1 MRRAGLKK
9 ITKLVRSKKGSV
21 RRSYWVKDAKTP
33 EQEKINHAWANHIYK
48 TGLKNSFGIWGA
60 ALGSHIGP
68 RVDKGLPARGA
79 FFGQL
84 GGYAAGRITAAKT
97 YERTKKLISDR
108 DKRIIGLTGHALA
121 IGGSAYH
128 LYSFGKRFPGAF
140 DFFSKD

>member
-9 ITKLVRSKKGSV
+9 ITKLVKGKKGSV

-33 EQEKINHAWANHIYK
+33 EQEKINHAWANRIYK

-60 ALGSHIGP
+60 TLGLRAGAKIDHHT
-68 RVDKGLPARGA
+68 PARGA

-84 GGYAAGRITAAKT
+84 GGYAAGRYTAHKT
-97 YERTKKLISDR
+97 FNTTKKLISDR
-108 DKRIIGLTGHALA
+108 DKRIIGLAGHVAA
-121 IGGSAYH
+121 IGGAAYH
-128 LYSFGKRFPGAF
+128 LHSINKRFPGAF